1 MSKIRLET
9 RRNGKIS
16 LGLVGGLLAL
26 LLLSACGNEPTATT
40 VATTAAPVTTAVV
53 TTSAATTSAP
63 TTTAASTTSAAT
75 TAAATTAAPTTSA
88 PTTAIAT
95 TVAPTTARP
104 TTAAATTA
112 APVTTA
118 PATTAAA
125 TAATGQPTGVRLT
138 SRTANGEIALEV
150 TEIARNLD
158 TVWAMAWKDGQL
170 WFTERP
176 GRLTRLGGQP
186 QNISGVVE
194 GGEGGLMGLTFDAQG
209 RTYLMYTAANDNRV
223 VRLEADGRQTV
234 LLDGI
239 AKASIHNGGRILFGP
254 DGLLNV
260 STGDAAQP
268 NNVGQRN
275 GKILKLNVENR
286 EVNVFA
292 SGLRNTQ
299 GLCFA
304 PDGKLY
310 GTEHG
315 PSVGDEIN
323 LMGQGFQG
331 GWPAQTGNGVK
342 NYTPTIAPSGCVVY
356 NSPLISGWQGS
367 LLFVN
372 LKDQSL
378 RRLTLDNA
386 GAVTGEEVVVKGQFG
401 RLRDIT
407 VAPDGSIYI
416 ATSNLDGRGSTGNA
430 GDRILRIAP
439 LARS

>member
-1 MSKIRLET
+1 MFYNPVRV
-9 RRNGKIS
+9 RRNKAVS
-16 LGLVGGLLAL
+16 LALACGLLAL
-26 LLLSACGNEPTATT
+26 LLLTACGNEPTTTSVATTAASATTTLATTSAATTT
-40 VATTAAPVTTAVV
+40 VAPTTAIATTAAPTTAVATTAAPTTAVVTTAAPTTVAPTTAAPTTAAPVTTA
-53 TTSAATTSAP
+53 
-63 TTTAASTTSAAT
+63 
-75 TAAATTAAPTTSA
+75 
-88 PTTAIAT
+88 
-95 TVAPTTARP
+95 RP
-104 TTAAATTA
+104 A
-112 APVTTA
+112 TTA

-125 TAATGQPTGVRLT
+125 TVAAGQPTGVRLT
-138 SRTANGEIALEV
+138 SKTANGEIALEV
-150 TEIARNLD
+150 TEIVRNLD
-158 TVWAMAWKDGQL
+158 TVWGMAWKDGQL
-170 WFTERP
+170 WYTERP

-194 GGEGGLMGLTFDAQG
+194 GGEGGLMGLAFDPQG
-209 RTYLMYTAANDNRV
+209 RTYLMYTAASDNRV

-239 AKASIHNGGRILFGP
+239 AKASIHNGGRIAFGS

-260 STGDAAQP
+260 STGDAARP
-268 NNVGQRN
+268 NNVGPLE

-286 EVNVFA
+286 EVSVWA

-323 LMGQGFQG
+323 LMTQGFQG
-331 GWPAQTGNGVK
+331 GWPAQTGNGIK
-342 NYTPTIAPSGCVVY
+342 NYTPTIAPSGCVIY

-378 RRLTLDNA
+378 RRLTLGND
-386 GAVTGEEVVVKGQFG
+386 GAVTGEEVIVKGQFG
-401 RLRDIT
+401 RLRD
-407 VAPDGSIYI
+407 IYI
-416 ATSNLDGRGSTGNA
+416 ATSNLDGRGSTGGNT

-439 LARS
+439 IARS

>member
-1 MSKIRLET
+1 
-9 RRNGKIS
+9 
-16 LGLVGGLLAL
+16 LLT
-26 LLLSACGNEPTATT
+26 ACGNEPTTTSVATTAASATTTLATTSAATTT
-40 VATTAAPVTTAVV
+40 VAPTTAIATTAAPTTAVATTAAPTTAVVTTAAPTTVAPTTAAPTTAAPVTTA
-53 TTSAATTSAP
+53 
-63 TTTAASTTSAAT
+63 
-75 TAAATTAAPTTSA
+75 
-88 PTTAIAT
+88 
-95 TVAPTTARP
+95 RP
-104 TTAAATTA
+104 A
-112 APVTTA
+112 TTA

-125 TAATGQPTGVRLT
+125 TVAAGQPTGVRLT
-138 SRTANGEIALEV
+138 SKTANGEIALEV
-150 TEIARNLD
+150 TEIVRNLD
-158 TVWAMAWKDGQL
+158 TVWGMAWKDGQL
-170 WFTERP
+170 WYTERP

-194 GGEGGLMGLTFDAQG
+194 GGEGGLMGLAFDPQG
-209 RTYLMYTAANDNRV
+209 RTYLMYTAASDNRV

-239 AKASIHNGGRILFGP
+239 AKASIHNGGRIAFGS

-260 STGDAAQP
+260 STGDAARP
-268 NNVGQRN
+268 NNVGPLE

-286 EVNVFA
+286 EVSVWA

-323 LMGQGFQG
+323 LMTQGFQG
-331 GWPAQTGNGVK
+331 GWPAQTGNGIK
-342 NYTPTIAPSGCVVY
+342 NYTPTIAPSGCVIY

-378 RRLTLDNA
+378 RRLTLGND
-386 GAVTGEEVVVKGQFG
+386 GAVTGEEVIVKGQFG

-407 VAPDGSIYI
+407 IAPDGSIYI
-416 ATSNLDGRGSTGNA
+416 ATSNLDGRGSTGGNT

-439 LARS
+439 IARS